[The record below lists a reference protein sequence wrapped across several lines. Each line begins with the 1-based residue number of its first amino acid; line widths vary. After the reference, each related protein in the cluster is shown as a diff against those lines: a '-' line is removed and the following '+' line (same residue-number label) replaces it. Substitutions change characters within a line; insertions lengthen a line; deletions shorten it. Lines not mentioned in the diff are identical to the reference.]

1 MLYNLFMSNASS
13 ESGLPTKRVMYDEQQ
28 NSPSQEQSELKLT
41 RTELALIKKLPSQIK
56 EILEQNVR
64 IVHQLQTMN
73 KDIKQISQTH
83 PDKIQSRE
91 SIKQIQTQVAQL
103 ETRLIKI
110 GNAFDNVLA
119 NIKSKKKS
127 KKKGK
132 KSKK

>member
-1 MLYNLFMSNASS
+1 MSNASS

-28 NSPSQEQSELKLT
+28 NLPSQEQSELKLT
-41 RTELALIKKLPSQIK
+41 RTELTLIKKLPSQIK

-73 KDIKQISQTH
+73 KDIKQISVTH